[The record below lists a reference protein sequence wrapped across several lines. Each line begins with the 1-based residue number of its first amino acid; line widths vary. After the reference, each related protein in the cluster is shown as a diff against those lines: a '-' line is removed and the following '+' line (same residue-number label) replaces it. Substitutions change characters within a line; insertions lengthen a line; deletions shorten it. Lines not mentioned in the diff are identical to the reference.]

1 MKKNYLW
8 LIREQ
13 MYKFQKLKHLN
24 VLCRKIFKIEQVKRR
39 RETNH
44 SNFFFDIFLSKSRAQ
59 KKKTNLFL

>member
-1 MKKNYLW
+1 
-8 LIREQ
+8 